1 MITDPV
7 RVYPMVNGQVLT
19 AAADAVRLPDS
30 VMRQFD
36 ELAKIGRRIA
46 AEVATARAQRREA
59 FRTAVSL
66 LKRRRQVL
74 ADGLSAS
81 EVGQITTEVRTIL
94 ADRTRQISQGDP
106 KRFDPVSQRL
116 DALTVAAHA
125 PPSRHGFK
133 TPTKRVLML

>member
-7 RVYPMVNGQVLT
+7 RIYPMVNGQVLT

-59 FRTAVSL
+59 FRTALSL

-74 ADGLSAS
+74 ADGLSAL
-81 EVGQITTEVRTIL
+81 EVEQITTEVRTIL
-94 ADRTRQISQGDP
+94 ADRTRQIGQGDCERS
-106 KRFDPVSQRL
+106 KPVSQRL

-125 PPSRHGFK
+125 PPVRPASQTSPQG
-133 TPTKRVLML
+133 VLML